1 MARVHLFTSQTPYNK
16 RRSPPQEDA
25 FLNNEETTKITLPD
39 ELDVDAVPTSPAIT
53 PSSNLR
59 KDNNDTNIQLNSND
73 TTTTTTTNSNAA
85 LAAALLQ
92 NTHSSLDVVEAVAA
106 ALAVKPDS
114 LLKQVGKSSSP
125 DTTNTKEIQPQ
136 LPGEAAAITALQL
149 LGLSQA
155 DIKKD
160 KELTKAI
167 TSNDND
173 DDNNNN
179 NNGSNTS
186 NTELDSNNVMLIANY
201 PGLSTHI
208 DDIDLS
214 SEDMIQDYKRGTWT
228 REEDELL
235 LAGIKKYGY
244 GRWKEIAN
252 SIPGRKGKQLKQR
265 WDNTLAAK
273 YVDQDWL
280 KSKIRSDQ
288 QLALTTK
295 SPFATI
301 PADDKAATMEKAF
314 KFSESDWD
322 GIMQKITEK
331 AKEGDQSG
339 IEVLLSQAL
348 LGIVAGSSQRTTPS
362 GDTADAAGVAS
373 ESTTTTIPPP
383 APPPTSSLSST
394 FEADVETSKSPTTTT
409 TTTTTTT
416 SKDMTTKP
424 NNDNSTTTSTANH
437 SSADNTNS
445 ESLAFNFNRAVNNP
459 PPLNFTDTATLALY
473 AQQLSQQQ
481 SSSACDNSQSNV
493 ATSALAALANHP
505 FFQCGPFNH
514 SITDN
519 ATAAAAAAAVAA
531 ITSVAQQQQ
540 QSISNSPESPR
551 IAAGQK
557 RKRSDPALAD
567 TQSAAMSI
575 YASSSPITT
584 TVNNQTQTVYPCL
597 FPNCGKTFARLY
609 NLKSHSRTHT
619 DDRPFI
625 CHACQ
630 AAFSRNHDLKR
641 HTKIHGGEKPYKCA
655 GCNKS
660 FSRLDAL
667 KRHKSNQRN
676 KTACMGN

>member
-1 MARVHLFTSQTPYNK
+1 MC
-16 RRSPPQEDA
+16 
-25 FLNNEETTKITLPD
+25 
-39 ELDVDAVPTSPAIT
+39 
-53 PSSNLR
+53 
-59 KDNNDTNIQLNSND
+59 
-73 TTTTTTTNSNAA
+73 
-85 LAAALLQ
+85 LQ
-92 NTHSSLDVVEAVAA
+92 IYKL
-106 ALAVKPDS
+106 DS
-114 LLKQVGKSSSP
+114 LLKQVQKTSSDAAGNS
-125 DTTNTKEIQPQ
+125 NEENQPKVV
-136 LPGEAAAITALQL
+136 GEAMDKAAAVTALQL
-149 LGLSQA
+149 LGLSQT
-155 DIKKD
+155 DMKKD
-160 KELTKAI
+160 KEPSRGDT
-167 TSNDND
+167 
-173 DDNNNN
+173 DNNNTTN
-179 NNGSNTS
+179 NNDGSNNNNSS
-186 NTELDSNNVMLIANY
+186 NNSSELDSSNVMLIANY
-201 PGLSTHI
+201 PGLSNHI

-280 KSKIRSDQ
+280 KSKIRNDQ
-288 QLALTTK
+288 QLSSLTK
-295 SPFATI
+295 NPFAI
-301 PADDKAATMEKAF
+301 LPAVTDDKDKNF

-348 LGIVAGSSQRTTPS
+348 LGIVAGSSQRTTPV
-362 GDTADAAGVAS
+362 DTTSTAVPSTSSTAPSAVAS
-373 ESTTTTIPPP
+373 DTTATAVPPP
-383 APPPTSSLSST
+383 APPPPSSPLKLDSS
-394 FEADVETSKSPTTTT
+394 EPASAS
-409 TTTTTTT
+409 
-416 SKDMTTKP
+416 
-424 NNDNSTTTSTANH
+424 TTSTNDMTVQKSENDNNNATQ
-437 SSADNTNS
+437 SSADNTGN
-445 ESLAFNFNRAVNNP
+445 ENLAFSFNRAVNNP
-459 PPLNFTDTATLALY
+459 PPLNFADAATLALY

-481 SSSACDNSQSNV
+481 QQSSTACDSSQSNV
-493 ATSALAALANHP
+493 ATSTLAALANHP
-505 FFQCGPFNH
+505 FFQCGPFSH
-514 SITDN
+514 SVTDN

-540 QSISNSPESPR
+540 QQITSTSPESPR
-551 IAAGQK
+551 IPAGQK
-557 RKRSDPALAD
+557 RRRSDPALAD

-660 FSRLDAL
+660 FSR
-667 KRHKSNQRN
+667 
-676 KTACMGN
+676 